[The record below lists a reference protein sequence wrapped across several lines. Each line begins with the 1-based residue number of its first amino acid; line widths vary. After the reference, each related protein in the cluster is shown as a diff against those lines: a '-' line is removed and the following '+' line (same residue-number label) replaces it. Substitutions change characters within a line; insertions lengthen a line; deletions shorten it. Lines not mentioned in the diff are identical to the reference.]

1 MALIIFAIG
10 VMYFAAKYLSLS
22 FSKTKIP
29 DVLVLM
35 GLGIIAGPLFGFLS
49 VQQFGAVGGVI
60 STMALV
66 LIMFESGITMDL
78 KSTVE
83 ALGAGVKITFTTSII
98 TLALGALAGYYLA
111 NLPVISAITLGVI
124 ISGTSSAVVI
134 PMAKILKLEEK
145 TLNVLILE
153 SAITDVTAI
162 VGTVAMMQIA
172 LSGGVG
178 VAPGQI
184 IGSTLAS
191 FVFATA
197 IGLGAGGL
205 WLWASDFIT
214 RINRTVFPAVAFV
227 FSIYGLTEFLGF
239 SGAIASLA
247 FGLTLSNHRQLGL
260 YKFVEKIDKYQ
271 TITERDHNFYEE
283 LVFILKTFFFVY
295 LGVSMRITDIVPF
308 IIAGLIVMG
317 AYLFRFLLVRLLHP
331 NLNQRDSRVLS
342 LLVPKGLAAAVLA
355 GQPATINMEGAA
367 LIENITYSVV
377 FLSILFTSIAVTVGE
392 LRSAKAVTPPP
403 PNFDQMA

>member
-22 FSKTKIP
+22 FSRTKIP

-35 GLGIIAGPLFGFLS
+35 GLGILAGPVLGFLN

-66 LIMFESGITMDL
+66 LIMFESGISMDL
-78 KSTVE
+78 KGTIE
-83 ALGAGVKITFTTSII
+83 ALGSGAKLILVTVLSTA
-98 TLALGALAGYYLA
+98 TLGTLAGYYLA
-111 NLPVISAITLGVI
+111 NLPIISAITLGVI
-124 ISGTSSAVVI
+124 VSGTSSAVVI
-134 PMAKILKLEEK
+134 PMARILGLQEK
-145 TLNVLILE
+145 TLNILILE
-153 SAITDVTAI
+153 SAITDVTSI
-162 VGTVAMMQIA
+162 IGTVAMMQIA
-172 LSGGVG
+172 TSGG
-178 VAPGQI
+178 VAPGNV

-191 FVFATA
+191 FVFAIA

-205 WLWASDFIT
+205 WLYASDFIT
-214 RINRTVFPAVAFV
+214 RINRTVFPAVSFV
-227 FSIYGLTEFLGF
+227 FAIYGLTEFLGF

-271 TITERDHNFYEE
+271 TVTERDQNFYEE
-283 LVFILKTFFFVY
+283 LVFILKTFFFIY

-308 IIAGLIVMG
+308 VIAGLIVIG
-317 AYLFRFLLVRLLHP
+317 AYLLRYLYTKILHP
-331 NLNQRDSRVLS
+331 NLEKRDSRVLS

-355 GQPATINMEGAA
+355 GLPATVNMEGSA
-367 LIENITYSVV
+367 LIENVAYSVV
-377 FLSILFTSIAVTVGE
+377 FLSILFTSIAVTIGE
-392 LRSAKAVTPPP
+392 IREAKSASIDNEIKT
-403 PNFDQMA
+403 